1 MILVESGCCM
11 KSSVSPYRYLDGLRE
26 GIPIGLGY
34 LSVSFGFGISSVGQ
48 GLWALEALLI
58 SMTNLTSAGQVAG
71 VALIAAGGTV
81 IEMILTQLVINLRYA
96 LRGISLTQRL
106 DDRAKPWWQR
116 MILCFSLTDE
126 IYAVAITKPDS
137 VGPAYLYGILTAP
150 YIGWTAGTLL
160 GALVGSVLP
169 ARLEAAL
176 GITIYAMFLA
186 IIVPPMRRERGIFL
200 TVAVAAALRCAMTY
214 IPVLSRISEGFA
226 MILCAVPA
234 ALLVSAFCPAAGEEH
249 ANDPA

>member
-1 MILVESGCCM
+1 
-11 KSSVSPYRYLDGLRE
+11 
-26 GIPIGLGY
+26 
-34 LSVSFGFGISSVGQ
+34 
-48 GLWALEALLI
+48 
-58 SMTNLTSAGQVAG
+58 
-71 VALIAAGGTV
+71 
-81 IEMILTQLVINLRYA
+81 
-96 LRGISLTQRL
+96 
-106 DDRAKPWWQR
+106 

-186 IIVPPMRRERGIFL
+186 IIVPPMRREPAQPSAPVPVRRPRTKFDGVVPSCKNCFLQERRGP
-200 TVAVAAALRCAMTY
+200 A
-214 IPVLSRISEGFA
+214 
-226 MILCAVPA
+226 ILPPRY
-234 ALLVSAFCPAAGEEH
+234 VSF
-249 ANDPA
+249 